1 MTPNQV
7 RLSMAKKLV
16 SIWAQVGLYTSL
28 GFILPAAALVGG
40 AAGWL
45 LDHWLHTSPVL
56 SVILAFLGAAAGLTE
71 VLRILGRAE
80 KDADGDHSNSGPGS
94 G

>member
-1 MTPNQV
+1 M
-7 RLSMAKKLV
+7 
-16 SIWAQVGLYTSL
+16 GLYTSL
-28 GFILPAAALVGG
+28 GFILPAGAVAGS

-45 LDHWLHTSPVL
+45 LDRWLHTSPVL
-56 SVILAFLGAAAGLTE
+56 AVILGFVGAAAGLTE

-80 KDADGDHSNSGPGS
+80 RDADRNDSNSGPGS

>member
-1 MTPNQV
+1 
-7 RLSMAKKLV
+7 MASSPKKPAN
-16 SIWAQVGLYTSL
+16 IWAQVGFYTSL
-28 GFILPAAALVGG
+28 GFILPAGALAGR

-45 LDHWLHTSPVL
+45 LDRWLHTSPVL
-56 SVILAFLGAAAGLTE
+56 TVILGFLGAAAGLTE

-80 KDADGDHSNSGPGS
+80 KDADGDNSNSGPGS